1 MKKLLF
7 FLITGLS
14 FLSCSS
20 DDNQVEETKNQELF
34 LIVENT
40 SIFVYDSLSFII
52 QDANADKVDAEL
64 YVNGVKASNPFV
76 FDKEGQFEVIAKKK
90 GALDSNTVKVNVGTK
105 QLVLEVDRES
115 LFLQGKT
122 LFTAK
127 WQGEDVSSK
136 VTIYNVDTNEIIRNS
151 VFTGESVGEFKF
163 IAKGKG
169 FIDSNMITINVEER
183 QTDGKFIIND
193 NEYLISGV
201 SISVERMDVVNETD
215 GEIFEIDKVFDLGN
229 GLYANQYNFLF
240 KSYQSGKLER
250 VFFTFFVPNE
260 TIKVENGAIVDLG
273 RRVFPN
279 EVNSTLYFE
288 TWVVVDD
295 YMFYS
300 TFEESEAFLQV
311 KSLQVKDKGQNAGI
325 DGIDAEAS
333 LNISYKDFEADIFV
347 DYTGKINFSEIPESN
362 QSESAI
368 RVKNAIFKP
377 IKSKI
382 N

>member
-7 FLITGLS
+7 FLIIGLS
-14 FLSCSS
+14 FLSCST
-20 DDNQVEETKNQELF
+20 DDNQVEGIENQELF
-34 LIVENT
+34 LIVENA
-40 SIFVYDSLSFII
+40 SIFIYDSLFFVI
-52 QDANADKVDAEL
+52 QDANAESVDADL
-64 YVNGVKASNPFV
+64 YVNGIKVSNPFV
-76 FDKEGQFEVIAKKK
+76 FEKEGQYDVVAKKK
-90 GALDSNTVKVNVGTK
+90 GIADSNIVKVTVSAK
-105 QLVLEVDRES
+105 QLVLAVDKEN
-115 LFLQGKT
+115 LFLQGRAI
-122 LFTAK
+122 FTAT
-127 WQGEDVSSK
+127 WQGEDVSST
-136 VTIYNVDTNEIIRNS
+136 VSIYNIETNEIVQDGMFYGDEI
-151 VFTGESVGEFKF
+151 GEFKF
-163 IAKGKG
+163 QAKGKG
-169 FIDSNMITINVEER
+169 FVDSNVTTILVEER

-201 SISVERMDVVNETD
+201 SISVERMDVLNETD
-215 GEIFEIDKVFDLGN
+215 GKTIEIDKVFDLGN

-288 TWVVVDD
+288 TWVVVND

-300 TFEESEAFLQV
+300 TFEESEAFLKV
-311 KSLQVKDKGQNAGI
+311 KSLQVKDKGYNAGI

-377 IKSKI
+377 AKSGV